1 VIKIRGFSTQLVC
14 GLWLGFAAFA
24 GIVTRSWASLMSIA
38 ALFGAFLCPSI
49 CLWMLKR
56 QHRWARRVGAL
67 GLAAFA
73 GAILLGIAL
82 TIERLYF
89 VNADSYPEF
98 MATRL
103 KGDASDAEVLKAANC
118 VPMEIL
124 EKENGWLI
132 RCGLL
137 RINGPVFLTSKFPFS
152 N

>member
-38 ALFGAFLCPSI
+38 LFGAFLSPQY
-49 CLWMLKR
+49 LPLDAKR

-67 GLAAFA
+67 GLSRCIA

>member
-38 ALFGAFLCPSI
+38 LFGAFLSPPVFASG
-49 CLWMLKR
+49 CLSA

>member
-38 ALFGAFLCPSI
+38 PFRCLFIAPSI

>member
-1 VIKIRGFSTQLVC
+1 MIKIRGFSTQLVC

-38 ALFGAFLCPSI
+38 LFGAFFIAPSI

>member
-1 VIKIRGFSTQLVC
+1 MVKIRGFSTQLVC
-14 GLWLGFAAFA
+14 GLWLGFGAFA

-38 ALFGAFLCPSI
+38 LFGAFFIAPSI
-49 CLWMLKR
+49 FLWMIKR
-56 QHRWARRVGAL
+56 QHRWTRRAGAL

-73 GAILLGIAL
+73 CAILLGIAL
-82 TIERLYF
+82 TIERLYV

-103 KGDASDAEVLKAANC
+103 KGDASDAGILKAANC

-124 EKENGWLI
+124 EKKNGWLI

-137 RINGPVFLTSKFPFS
+137 RINGPVFLTSKPPFS